1 MSDCSGGSCSSC
13 SSCGS
18 SGDPDRLPPGMLKV
32 YDLNQS
38 TADGVLVW
46 IETEG
51 SGEDLRTADV
61 SAELLGAAR
70 GLSDGR
76 VFGVV
81 FGGQEVKALYPR
93 IFGYGVD
100 TLYHVRE
107 RDLEVY
113 RPEGYA
119 SCIVSLIKRIEPAT
133 VLIGATSRGRE
144 LAPRIAS
151 ELGTGLT
158 ADCTGLTADG
168 RRVVMTRPAFGGNL
182 VADIECLR
190 FPQMA
195 TVRPGTFPMPEARD
209 GTGTAIYWQFSGG
222 LGKEILSE
230 EAVTESGEDIRD
242 ARILI
247 SLGDGIRDR
256 SLIDVAESVARKVGG
271 MVSCSRS
278 LVEKG
283 WMPRSRQVGMSGR
296 TVTPEVYIAFGISGA
311 VQHRAGISGARKVIA
326 VNSDPDAPI
335 HHYADLSLIADAG
348 DILREM
354 DRALRG
360 SRSGEQ

>member
-1 MSDCSGGSCSSC
+1 MSDCSGGSCSTC

-18 SGDPDRLPPGMLKV
+18 DDPDRLPPGMLAV
-32 YDLNQS
+32 YNLNQS

-46 IETEG
+46 VETVGEG
-51 SGEDLRTADV
+51 DSTGIADV

-70 GLSDGR
+70 SLSDGR
-76 VFGVV
+76 VFAVV
-81 FGGQEVKALYPR
+81 FGGAEVKALYPR
-93 IFGYGVD
+93 LFGYGVD

-107 RDLEVY
+107 RDLETY
-113 RPEGYA
+113 RPEEYSA
-119 SCIVSLIKRIEPAT
+119 CIVSLIKRIEPAT

-158 ADCTGLTADG
+158 ADCTGLAADG
-168 RRVVMTRPAFGGNL
+168 RRLVMTRPAFGGNL
-182 VADIECLR
+182 MADIECVR

-195 TVRPGTFPMPEARD
+195 TVRPGTFPMPEEKE
-209 GTGTAIYWQFSGG
+209 GSGTAIYWQFKGG
-222 LGKEILSE
+222 MGKEILSE
-230 EAVTESGEDIRD
+230 ERVVESGEDIRD

-271 MVSCSRS
+271 IVSCSRS

-296 TVTPEVYIAFGISGA
+296 TVSPDVYIAFGISGA
-311 VQHRAGISGARKVIA
+311 VQHRVGMASARKVIA
-326 VNSDPDAPI
+326 VNSDPEAPI

-348 DILREM
+348 EILREM
-354 DRALRG
+354 DRAL
-360 SRSGEQ
+360 

>member
-1 MSDCSGGSCSSC
+1 MSECSGGSCSSC

-18 SGDPDRLPPGMLKV
+18 DDPDRLPPGMLAV
-32 YDLNQS
+32 YNLNQS
-38 TADGVLVW
+38 TADGILVW
-46 IETEG
+46 VETVGEG
-51 SGEDLRTADV
+51 DSVGMADV
-61 SAELLGAAR
+61 SAELIGAAR
-70 GLSDGR
+70 SLSDGR
-76 VFGVV
+76 VFAVV
-81 FGGQEVKALYPR
+81 FGGTEVKALYPR
-93 IFGYGVD
+93 LFGYGVD

-107 RDLEVY
+107 RELETY
-113 RPEGYA
+113 RPEDYA

-158 ADCTGLTADG
+158 ADCTGLRADG
-168 RRVVMTRPAFGGNL
+168 RRIVMTRPAFGGNL
-182 VADIECLR
+182 MADIECVK

-195 TVRPGTFPMPEARD
+195 TVRPGTFPMPADKD
-209 GTGTAIYWQFSGG
+209 GSGTTIYWQFKGG

-230 EAVTESGEDIRD
+230 ETVVESGEDIRD
-242 ARILI
+242 AKVLI
-247 SLGDGIRDR
+247 SLGEGIRDR
-256 SLIDVAESVARKVGG
+256 SLIDVAESVAKKVGG

-296 TVTPEVYIAFGISGA
+296 TVSPDVYIAFGISGA
-311 VQHRAGISGARKVIA
+311 VQHRVGIVSSKKIIA
-326 VNSDPDAPI
+326 VNNDPEAPI

-348 DILREM
+348 EILREM
-354 DRALRG
+354 DKAL
-360 SRSGEQ
+360 

>member
-18 SGDPDRLPPGMLKV
+18 SDDPDRLPPGMLKV

-51 SGEDLRTADV
+51 SGEDLRMADV

-70 GLSDGR
+70 SLSDGR

-119 SCIVSLIKRIEPAT
+119 SCMVSLIKRIEPAT

-182 VADIECLR
+182 MADIECLR

-222 LGKEILSE
+222 LNKEIISE
-230 EAVTESGEDIRD
+230 ESVTESGEDIRD

-296 TVTPEVYIAFGISGA
+296 TVAPEVYIAFGISGA
-311 VQHRAGISGARKVIA
+311 VQHRAGISGAPMRPYTITRTSA
-326 VNSDPDAPI
+326 SSPTPAT
-335 HHYADLSLIADAG
+335 S
-348 DILREM
+348 
-354 DRALRG
+354 
-360 SRSGEQ
+360 

>member
-1 MSDCSGGSCSSC
+1 MSECSGGSCSTC

-18 SGDPDRLPPGMLKV
+18 DDPDRLPPGMLKV
-32 YDLNQS
+32 YNLNQS

-46 IETEG
+46 VETVPEG
-51 SGEDLRTADV
+51 DGVAIADV
-61 SAELLGAAR
+61 SLELLGAAR

-76 VFGVV
+76 VFAVV
-81 FGGQEVKALYPR
+81 FGGAEVKPLYPL
-93 IFGYGVD
+93 IFGCGVD
-100 TLYHVRE
+100 SLYHVRE
-107 RDLEVY
+107 KSLETY
-113 RPEGYA
+113 MPEAYA

-158 ADCTGLTADG
+158 ADCTGLRAEG
-168 RRVVMTRPAFGGNL
+168 RRLIMTRPAFGGNL
-182 VADIECLR
+182 LADIECLR

-195 TVRPGTFPMPEARD
+195 TVRQGTFPKPEQRE
-209 GTGTAIYWQFSGG
+209 GTGTAIYWQFGDG
-222 LGKEILSE
+222 VAKEVLSE
-230 EAVTESGEDIRD
+230 ERVVWTGEDIRD
-242 ARILI
+242 ARVLI

-283 WMPRSRQVGMSGR
+283 WMPRSSQVGMSGR
-296 TVTPEVYIAFGISGA
+296 TVAPDVYIAFGISGA
-311 VQHRAGISGARKVIA
+311 VQHRAGMSGAKRVIA

-354 DRALRG
+354 DKAL
-360 SRSGEQ
+360 

>member
-1 MSDCSGGSCSSC
+1 MSECSGGSCSTC

-18 SGDPDRLPPGMLKV
+18 DDPDRLPPGMLKV
-32 YDLNQS
+32 YNLNQS
-38 TADGVLVW
+38 TADGILVW
-46 IETEG
+46 IETEPDG
-51 SGEDLRTADV
+51 DGVRMADV

-70 GLSDGR
+70 EFSDGR
-76 VFGVV
+76 VFAVV
-81 FGGQEVKALYPR
+81 FGGTEVKPLYPR
-93 IFGYGVD
+93 IFGCGVD
-100 TLYHVRE
+100 SLYHVRE
-107 RDLEVY
+107 KELEVY
-113 RPEGYA
+113 RPEAYA

-133 VLIGATSRGRE
+133 VLIGATTRGRE

-158 ADCTGLTADG
+158 ADCTGLRAEG
-168 RRVVMTRPAFGGNL
+168 RKIVMTRPAFGGNL
-182 VADIECLR
+182 IADIECLR

-195 TVRPGTFPMPEARD
+195 TVRQGTFPMPEEKE
-209 GTGTAIYWQFSGG
+209 GTGTAIYWQFGDG
-222 LGKEILSE
+222 MGKDIVSE
-230 EAVTESGEDIRD
+230 ERVVDSGRDIRD
-242 ARILI
+242 ARVLI

-256 SLIDVAESVARKVGG
+256 SLIDVAESVAAKVGG

-296 TVTPEVYIAFGISGA
+296 SVAPDLYIAFGISGA
-311 VQHRAGISGARKVIA
+311 VQHRAGMSGAGKVIA

-348 DILREM
+348 EILREM
-354 DRALRG
+354 DRAL
-360 SRSGEQ
+360 

>member
-1 MSDCSGGSCSSC
+1 MSECSGGSCSSC

-18 SGDPDRLPPGMLKV
+18 DDPDRLPPGMLSV
-32 YDLNQS
+32 YNLNQS

-46 IETEG
+46 IETEQAADG
-51 SGEDLRTADV
+51 IRMADV

-70 GLSDGR
+70 RLSDGR
-76 VFGVV
+76 VFAVV
-81 FGGQEVKALYPR
+81 FGGPEVKSLYPR
-93 IFGYGVD
+93 VFGCGVD

-107 RDLEVY
+107 KDLETY
-113 RPEGYA
+113 RPESYSA
-119 SCIVSLIKRIEPAT
+119 CIVSLIKRIEPAT
-133 VLIGATSRGRE
+133 VLIGATPRGRE

-158 ADCTGLTADG
+158 ADCTSLTADG
-168 RRVVMTRPAFGGNL
+168 RRVIMTRPAFGGNL
-182 VADIECLR
+182 IADIECTR

-195 TVRPGTFPMPEARD
+195 TVRPGTFPMPEEKE
-209 GTGTAIYWQFSGG
+209 GTGTAIYWQFKGG
-222 LGKEILSE
+222 DLKEIVSE
-230 EAVTESGEDIRD
+230 EKVTEAGTDIRD

-256 SLIDVAESVARKVGG
+256 SLIDVAESVASKVGG
-271 MVSCSRS
+271 KVSCSRS

-296 TVTPEVYIAFGISGA
+296 TVAPDLYIAFGISGA
-311 VQHRAGISGARKVIA
+311 VQHRIGMAGAKRVIA

-348 DILREM
+348 EILREM
-354 DRALRG
+354 DRSL
-360 SRSGEQ
+360 

>member
-1 MSDCSGGSCSSC
+1 MSECSGGSCSSC
-13 SSCGS
+13 SSCGGS
-18 SGDPDRLPPGMLKV
+18 DDPDRLPPGMLEV
-32 YDLNQS
+32 YNLNQS
-38 TADGVLVW
+38 TADGILVW

-51 SGEDLRTADV
+51 TKENPEIADV

-70 GLSDGR
+70 SLSDGR
-76 VFGVV
+76 VFAVV
-81 FGGQEVKALYPR
+81 FGGIEVKTLYPR

-100 TLYHVRE
+100 SLYHVRE
-107 RDLEVY
+107 KELETY
-113 RPEGYA
+113 RPEDYA

-158 ADCTGLTADG
+158 ADCTGLSADG
-168 RRVVMTRPAFGGNL
+168 RKIIMTRPAFGGNL
-182 VADIECLR
+182 IADIECVK

-195 TVRPGTFPMPEARD
+195 TVRPGTFPMPEPKE
-209 GTGTAIYWQFSGG
+209 GTGTAIYWQFKGG

-230 EAVTESGEDIRD
+230 ESVVGAGEDIRD
-242 ARILI
+242 AKILI

-256 SLIDVAESVARKVGG
+256 SLIDVAESVAKKVGG

-296 TVTPEVYIAFGISGA
+296 TVAPDIYVAIGISGA
-311 VQHRAGISGARKVIA
+311 VQHRVGMASAKKVIA

-348 DILREM
+348 DILRAM
-354 DRALRG
+354 DESL
-360 SRSGEQ
+360 

>member
-18 SGDPDRLPPGMLKV
+18 SDDPDRLPPGMLFV
-32 YDLNQS
+32 YNLNQS

-46 IETEG
+46 IETAG
-51 SGEDLRTADV
+51 SSDEPRIADV

-70 GLSDGR
+70 GLTDGR
-76 VFGVV
+76 VFGIV
-81 FGGQEVKALYPR
+81 FGGPEVKALYPR
-93 IFGYGVD
+93 LFGYGVD

-113 RPEGYA
+113 RPEEYA

-133 VLIGATSRGRE
+133 VLLGATARGRE

-151 ELGTGLT
+151 EMGTGLT
-158 ADCTGLTADG
+158 ADCTGLSSDG

-182 VADIECLR
+182 IADIECLK

-195 TVRPGTFPMPEARD
+195 TVRPGTFPTPEARE
-209 GTGTAIYWQFSGG
+209 GTGTAIYWQYRGG
-222 LGKEILSE
+222 PGKEIVSE
-230 EAVTESGEDIRD
+230 ETVIESGDDIRD
-242 ARILI
+242 SRILI

-296 TVTPEVYIAFGISGA
+296 TVAPEIYIAFGISGA
-311 VQHRAGISGARKVIA
+311 VQHRAGMSGAGKVIA

-348 DILREM
+348 EILREM

-360 SRSGEQ
+360 R

>member
-1 MSDCSGGSCSSC
+1 MSDCSGGSCSTC

-18 SGDPDRLPPGMLKV
+18 DDPDRLPPGMLAV
-32 YDLNQS
+32 YNLNQS

-46 IETEG
+46 VETVGEG
-51 SGEDLRTADV
+51 DSIGIADV

-70 GLSDGR
+70 SLSDGR
-76 VFGVV
+76 VFAVV
-81 FGGQEVKALYPR
+81 FGGTEVKALYPR
-93 IFGYGVD
+93 LFGYGVD

-107 RDLEVY
+107 RDLETY
-113 RPEGYA
+113 RPEEYSA
-119 SCIVSLIKRIEPAT
+119 CIVSLIKRIEPAT

-158 ADCTGLTADG
+158 ADCTGLAADG
-168 RRVVMTRPAFGGNL
+168 RRLVMTRPAFGGNL
-182 VADIECLR
+182 MADIECVR

-195 TVRPGTFPMPEARD
+195 TVRPGTFPMPEEKE
-209 GTGTAIYWQFSGG
+209 GSGTAIYWQFKGG
-222 LGKEILSE
+222 MGKGILSE
-230 EAVTESGEDIRD
+230 ERVVESGEDIRD

-296 TVTPEVYIAFGISGA
+296 TVSPDVYIAFGISGA
-311 VQHRAGISGARKVIA
+311 VQHRVGMASAGKVIA
-326 VNSDPDAPI
+326 VNSDPEAPI

-348 DILREM
+348 EILREM
-354 DRALRG
+354 DRAL
-360 SRSGEQ
+360 

>member
-1 MSDCSGGSCSSC
+1 MSGCEGNSCSTC
-13 SSCGS
+13 STCD
-18 SGDPDRLPPGMLKV
+18 DPDRLPPGMLKV

-46 IETEG
+46 VETVPGPDGPTISE
-51 SGEDLRTADV
+51 V

-70 GLSDGR
+70 ELSDGR
-76 VFGVV
+76 VFAVV
-81 FGGQEVKALYPR
+81 FGGLDLKPLYPR
-93 IFGYGVD
+93 LFGYGVN

-113 RPEGYA
+113 RPEAYA
-119 SCIVSLIKRIEPAT
+119 GCIVSLIERIVPAA

-144 LAPRIAS
+144 LAPRIAGT
-151 ELGTGLT
+151 LGVGLT
-158 ADCTGLTADG
+158 ADCTSLRADG

-182 VADIECLR
+182 MADIECVK

-195 TVRPGTFPMPEARD
+195 TVRQGTFPMPEEAE
-209 GTGTAIYWQFSGG
+209 GTGTVIYWQHRAPV
-222 LGKEILSE
+222 LKEIISE
-230 EAVTESGEDIRD
+230 ETVVQSGEDIRD

-256 SLIDVAESVARKVGG
+256 SLIEVAESVAAKVGG
-271 MVSCSRS
+271 SVSCSRS

-296 TVTPEVYIAFGISGA
+296 TVAPEIYIAFGISGA
-311 VQHRAGISGARKVIA
+311 VQHRAGMSGAGKVIA

-335 HHYADLSLIADAG
+335 HRFADLSLIADAG
-348 DILREM
+348 EVLREM
-354 DRALRG
+354 DRSL
-360 SRSGEQ
+360 

>member
-18 SGDPDRLPPGMLKV
+18 DDPDRLPPGMLSV
-32 YDLNQS
+32 YNLNQS
-38 TADGVLVW
+38 TADGILVW

-51 SGEDLRTADV
+51 EGDGLRIKDV

-70 GLSDGR
+70 TLSDGR

-81 FGGQEVKALYPR
+81 FGGAEVKALYPR
-93 IFGYGVD
+93 IFGCGVD

-107 RDLEVY
+107 KELETY
-113 RPEGYA
+113 RPEEYS

-158 ADCTGLTADG
+158 ADCTSLTADG
-168 RRVVMTRPAFGGNL
+168 RRIVMTRPAFGGNL
-182 VADIECLR
+182 MADIECLR

-195 TVRPGTFPMPEARD
+195 SVRPGTFPIPEERE
-209 GTGTAIYWQFSGG
+209 GTGTAIYWQHRAVP
-222 LGKEILSE
+222 GKEIISE
-230 EAVTESGEDIRD
+230 ERVIDTGSDIRD

-247 SLGDGIRDR
+247 ALGDGIRDR
-256 SLIDVAESVARKVGG
+256 SLIDVAESVATKVGG
-271 MVSCSRS
+271 MVCCSRS

-296 TVTPEVYIAFGISGA
+296 TVAPDLYIAFGISGA
-311 VQHRAGISGARKVIA
+311 VQHRAGMSSSGRVIA
-326 VNSDPDAPI
+326 VNNDPDAPI
-335 HHYADLSLIADAG
+335 HRYADLSLIADAG

-354 DRALRG
+354 DRSLR
-360 SRSGEQ
+360 S

>member
-1 MSDCSGGSCSSC
+1 MSECSGGSCSTC

-18 SGDPDRLPPGMLKV
+18 NDPDRLPPGMLKV
-32 YDLNQS
+32 YNLNQS
-38 TADGVLVW
+38 TADGILVW
-46 IETEG
+46 IETEPEG
-51 SGEDLRTADV
+51 DGVRMADV
-61 SAELLGAAR
+61 SAELLGAAS

-76 VFGVV
+76 VFAVV
-81 FGGQEVKALYPR
+81 FGGAEVKPLYPR
-93 IFGYGVD
+93 IFGCGVD

-107 RDLEVY
+107 KSLEVY
-113 RPEGYA
+113 APEGYA

-133 VLIGATSRGRE
+133 VLIGATPRGRE

-158 ADCTGLTADG
+158 ADCTGLRAEG
-168 RRVVMTRPAFGGNL
+168 RKLVMTRPAFGGNL

-195 TVRPGTFPMPEARD
+195 TVRQGTFPMPEEKD
-209 GTGTAIYWQFSGG
+209 GTGTAIYWQFRDGAV
-222 LGKEILSE
+222 KQVISE
-230 EAVTESGEDIRD
+230 ERAVESGEDIRD

-256 SLIDVAESVARKVGG
+256 NLIDVAESVARKVGG
-271 MVSCSRS
+271 TVSCSRS

-296 TVTPEVYIAFGISGA
+296 TVAPDLYIAFGISGA
-311 VQHRAGISGARKVIA
+311 VQHRVGMSGAKKVIA
-326 VNSDPDAPI
+326 VNNDPDAPI
-335 HHYADLSLIADAG
+335 HRYADLSLIADAG
-348 DILREM
+348 EILREM
-354 DRALRG
+354 DRSLG
-360 SRSGEQ
+360 S

>member
-1 MSDCSGGSCSSC
+1 MSECSGGSCSSC

-18 SGDPDRLPPGMLKV
+18 DDPDRLPPGMLSV
-32 YDLNQS
+32 YNLNQS
-38 TADGVLVW
+38 TADGILVW

-51 SGEDLRTADV
+51 EGDGIRMADV
-61 SAELLGAAR
+61 SEELLGAAR
-70 GLSDGR
+70 SLSDGR

-81 FGGQEVKALYPR
+81 FGGTEVKTLYPR
-93 IFGYGVD
+93 IFGCGVD

-107 RDLEVY
+107 KELETY
-113 RPEGYA
+113 RPEEYA

-158 ADCTGLTADG
+158 ADCTGLRADG
-168 RRVVMTRPAFGGNL
+168 RRIIMTRPAFGGNL
-182 VADIECLR
+182 IADIECLR

-195 TVRPGTFPMPEARD
+195 TVRQGTFPKPAPGE
-209 GTGTAIYWQFSGG
+209 GTGTAIYWQFKGG
-222 LGKEILSE
+222 MGKEILSE
-230 EAVTESGEDIRD
+230 EKVVGSGEDIRD

-256 SLIDVAESVARKVGG
+256 ALIDVAGSVAKKVGG

-296 TVTPEVYIAFGISGA
+296 TVSPEVYIAFGISGA
-311 VQHRAGISGARKVIA
+311 VQHRVGMVSAGKVIA

-348 DILREM
+348 EILREM
-354 DRALRG
+354 DRSL
-360 SRSGEQ
+360 